1 MGTASPAGQGEQ
13 LRLTEVGGPAAQVA
27 QPLCGVWTATVSQA
41 LATPLCFPK
50 LSRERTKPPG
60 GQSLGRGCY
69 QATGESVGGKKA
81 NRNGEGRNLPQS
93 GLRPSEPNGPLGGRG
108 ETDDEEASSQG
119 T

>member
-1 MGTASPAGQGEQ
+1 MLSKAFQGENK
-13 LRLTEVGGPAAQVA
+13 
-27 QPLCGVWTATVSQA
+27 
-41 LATPLCFPK
+41 TPRRPE
-50 LSRERTKPPG
+50 SGERV
-60 GQSLGRGCY
+60 L

-93 GLRPSEPNGPLGGRG
+93 GLLPSELNGQLGGRG